1 MLNQLYP
8 HSPIRVHSIPHF
20 GPHGRC
26 TCPVRPGLAGWR
38 CLVRF
43 ESFWIH
49 KFWILGHHMYQVPL
63 HINFFWVCF
72 GVGMG
77 WWLIF
82 FSRVGLQTLD
92 VDDSRFLFFHAL
104 SKNDFWAG
112 SQNNSTVSWEWYVPS
127 EWQMNSS
134 IKPNQP
140 TDQRFSQHM
149 VQTWTILKRP
159 IDVNN
164 LGTMPSRLVD
174 GVAGQWQC
182 YLTITRSSKCY
193 S

>member
-63 HINFFWVCF
+63 HINFFWVCL

-82 FSRVGLQTLD
+82 FWGLGFKHWMWMIHASCSSMPCQKMTSERDPKITARYLENDTCPQSDKWIHPSSRINPPING
-92 VDDSRFLFFHAL
+92 FL
-104 SKNDFWAG
+104 
-112 SQNNSTVSWEWYVPS
+112 STWFKHEPYWSAPL
-127 EWQMNSS
+127 M
-134 IKPNQP
+134 
-140 TDQRFSQHM
+140 
-149 VQTWTILKRP
+149 WTILVP
-159 IDVNN
+159 CH
-164 LGTMPSRLVD
+164 LVWLMVLLASD
-174 GVAGQWQC
+174 SV
-182 YLTITRSSKCY
+182 I
-193 S
+193 